1 MLKDLVAI
9 EIELVDKEQREY
21 MLQKALADV
30 AKEYD
35 YVLIDCAPSLGLITL
50 NSLVAADSVII
61 PIQCEYFALEGLGKL
76 LNTVKSIQNIH
87 NPNLDIEGLLLTMF
101 DSRLRLSNQ
110 VVEEVRKHFSTMVF
124 DTIIRRNTRLGEA
137 PSYGE
142 QALGRGL
149 SALLK
154 ETSADINSAS
164 DKNADKLVGSIVEIE
179 LNSIDVNPF
188 QPRTYFD
195 EEAISELANSIKEL
209 GVIQP
214 ITVRKLE
221 GNKFQLV
228 SGERRFRASKLIGNT
243 SIPAYIRIANDQE
256 MLEMALVEN
265 IQRKNL
271 DPIEV
276 ALSYQRLI
284 EDIQLTQEQLSVRV
298 GKKRS
303 TVTNYLRLLKLDPII
318 QTGMRDGFI
327 SMGHGRALINVDSS
341 ENQLNIYTKIVKD
354 KLSVRQTE
362 ELVKNLKE
370 GNTTT
375 SKKSQVPSFAKNSLH
390 DLTSFFGNKVTISV
404 NSKGKGKLTIPFTSE
419 EDFNRIK
426 NLLK

>member
-1 MLKDLVAI
+1 MA
-9 EIELVDKEQREY
+9 
-21 MLQKALADV
+21 KAT
-30 AKEYD
+30 K
-35 YVLIDCAPSLGLITL
+35 
-50 NSLVAADSVII
+50 
-61 PIQCEYFALEGLGKL
+61 K
-76 LNTVKSIQNIH
+76 
-87 NPNLDIEGLLLTMF
+87 
-101 DSRLRLSNQ
+101 
-110 VVEEVRKHFSTMVF
+110 
-124 DTIIRRNTRLGEA
+124 
-137 PSYGE
+137 

-164 DKNADKLVGSIVEIE
+164 DKNAEKLVGSIVEIE
-179 LNSIDVNPF
+179 LKDIEVNPF

-195 EEAISELANSIKEL
+195 EEALTELANSIKEL

-228 SGERRFRASKLIGNT
+228 SGERRFRASKLIGNIT
-243 SIPAYIRIANDQE
+243 VPAYIRIANDQE

-284 EDIQLTQEQLSVRV
+284 DEIQLTQEQLSVRV

-327 SMGHGRALINVDSS
+327 SMGHGRALISVDAT

-370 GNTTT
+370 GNT
-375 SKKSQVPSFAKNSLH
+375 SLKKKKQLPNFINDSIS
-390 DLTSFFGNKVTISV
+390 DLNTFFGHKIVISA
-404 NSKGKGKLTIPFTSE
+404 NAKGKGKMTIPFSSE

-426 NLLK
+426 KLLK

>member
-1 MLKDLVAI
+1 MA
-9 EIELVDKEQREY
+9 
-21 MLQKALADV
+21 KAT
-30 AKEYD
+30 K
-35 YVLIDCAPSLGLITL
+35 
-50 NSLVAADSVII
+50 
-61 PIQCEYFALEGLGKL
+61 K
-76 LNTVKSIQNIH
+76 
-87 NPNLDIEGLLLTMF
+87 
-101 DSRLRLSNQ
+101 
-110 VVEEVRKHFSTMVF
+110 
-124 DTIIRRNTRLGEA
+124 
-137 PSYGE
+137 

-154 ETSADINSAS
+154 ETSTDINSAT
-164 DKNADKLVGSIVEIE
+164 DKNADKLVGTIVEIE
-179 LNSIDVNPF
+179 LNSIAVNPF

-195 EEAISELANSIKEL
+195 EEALNELANSIKEL

-221 GNKFQLV
+221 GNTFQLV
-228 SGERRFRASKLIGNT
+228 SGERRFRASKLIGNAT
-243 SIPAYIRIANDQE
+243 VPAYIRIANDQE

-284 EDIQLTQEQLSVRV
+284 DEIQLTQEQLSTRV

-327 SMGHGRALINVDSS
+327 SMGHGRALININSS
-341 ENQLNIYTKIVKD
+341 EDQLNIYTKIVRD

-370 GNTTT
+370 GHTAVKKKATT
-375 SKKSQVPSFAKNSLH
+375 PGFIKNAMGELNA
-390 DLTSFFGNKVTISV
+390 FFGHKITISA
-404 NSKGKGKLTIPFTSE
+404 NAKGKGKMTIPFSSE